1 MQNDKR
7 EASDNCILHALREK
21 ERSQSDAISIMH
33 IKYDVEIL
41 GIFRLSVCV
50 MEMRAG
56 ASSKESSAR
65 CGMEMLIGSALFVS
79 PAAALA
85 GADQPK

>member
-1 MQNDKR
+1 
-7 EASDNCILHALREK
+7 
-21 ERSQSDAISIMH
+21 MH

-56 ASSKESSAR
+56 ASSKESSAVGWR
-65 CGMEMLIGSALFVS
+65 CLL
-79 PAAALA
+79 
-85 GADQPK
+85 DQPSLFRLLLR

>member
-1 MQNDKR
+1 
-7 EASDNCILHALREK
+7 
-21 ERSQSDAISIMH
+21 MH

-56 ASSKESSAR
+56 ASSKESSAP
-65 CGMEMLIGSALFVS
+65 GMEMLIGSALFVS